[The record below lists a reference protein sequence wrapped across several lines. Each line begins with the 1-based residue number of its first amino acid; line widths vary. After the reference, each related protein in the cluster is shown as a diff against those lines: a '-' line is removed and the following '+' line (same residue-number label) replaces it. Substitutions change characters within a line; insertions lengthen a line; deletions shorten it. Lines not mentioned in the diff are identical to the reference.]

1 MNLNLMDPRLIALAV
16 AVVLVIVVAVVLYVR
31 KRKNTTAELRNRFGP
46 EFERAVRQYGFEH
59 KGDAKLADREARVE
73 GLRIPVDRWL
83 SVRSRVVGYPK
94 GAVTEAD
101 ESVVS
106 LMQARGRGGHLRYY
120 ARATRWTQTG
130 GGTTAGLTVE
140 DKLTASVRT
149 RHRGRVC

>member
-1 MNLNLMDPRLIALAV
+1 MNLNLMDPKLIALAV
-16 AVVLVIVVAVVLYVR
+16 AVVLVIVVAVVYVR
-31 KRKNTTAELRNRFGP
+31 KRKYTTAELRSRFGP

-59 KGDAKLADREARVE
+59 KGDAKLADRETRVE
-73 GLRIPVDRWL
+73 GLRIHVDRWL
-83 SVRSRVVGYPK
+83 SVQSRVVGYPK

-120 ARATRWTQTG
+120 ARATRWTQAG

-140 DKLTASVRT
+140 DKLTASVMT
-149 RHRGRVC
+149 RHRERVC

>member
-31 KRKNTTAELRNRFGP
+31 KRRNTTAELRNRFGP
-46 EFERAVRQYGFEH
+46 EYDRAVRQHESER
-59 KGDAKLADREARVE
+59 KAEAKPTDRETRVE
-73 GLRIPVDRWL
+73 GLRIPVDPWQ
-83 SVRSRVVGYPK
+83 SVQSRVVDYPK

-106 LMQARGRGGHLRYY
+106 LMQSRGRGGHLRYY
-120 ARATRWTQTG
+120 ARATRWTQAG
-130 GGTTAGLTVE
+130 GGTTAGLTIE
-140 DKLTASVRT
+140 DKLTASVMT